1 MEVMRDI
8 RETHIKREQDLRRE
22 LEASYKTTIDNL
34 EQEIV
39 RQKHA
44 NKEAN
49 SKALMTINLQ
59 QEDINIMQKQQE
71 IMKQE
76 KEKHKH
82 DIEEIIK
89 ENKRQEVVLQHKDE
103 EISYHVQKEEQ
114 YNNKIEE
121 LKNQIKVLQEMEIE
135 YEIAQEEDRKEIED
149 LTNALN
155 SQTHNEKLLYHDL
168 QEARKVIEK
177 LKQETNQNS
186 LEEQPEESS
195 ANGGSNK
202 LENDREERTENNSL
216 VWDHSHQSLLFGI
229 ESENCHSTPTI
240 AGPLS
245 NSDFGKESNQKHYEN
260 TNEITGLEN
269 TRNELQ
275 EEITTAKEAN
285 QNKME
290 MLLRNREELK
300 QPEKYK
306 DFDLK

>member
-1 MEVMRDI
+1 MRDI

-22 LEASYKTTIDNL
+22 LEACYKTTIDNL

-82 DIEEIIK
+82 DIEEIIEAK
-89 ENKRQEVVLQHKDE
+89 IVLQHKDE

-155 SQTHNEKLLYHDL
+155 SQTHNEKLLYNDL

-177 LKQETNQNS
+177 LNQEINQNS
-186 LEEQPEESS
+186 LEDQPEESS

-202 LENDREERTENNSL
+202 LESDREERAENNSL

-260 TNEITGLEN
+260 LDN
-269 TRNELQ
+269 TINELK

>member
-22 LEASYKTTIDNL
+22 LEACYKTTIDNL

-71 IMKQE
+71 IMKQDN
-76 KEKHKH
+76 EKHKH

-121 LKNQIKVLQEMEIE
+121 LKNQIKVL
-135 YEIAQEEDRKEIED
+135 
-149 LTNALN
+149 
-155 SQTHNEKLLYHDL
+155 
-168 QEARKVIEK
+168 
-177 LKQETNQNS
+177 
-186 LEEQPEESS
+186 
-195 ANGGSNK
+195 
-202 LENDREERTENNSL
+202 
-216 VWDHSHQSLLFGI
+216 
-229 ESENCHSTPTI
+229 
-240 AGPLS
+240 
-245 NSDFGKESNQKHYEN
+245 
-260 TNEITGLEN
+260 
-269 TRNELQ
+269 
-275 EEITTAKEAN
+275 
-285 QNKME
+285 
-290 MLLRNREELK
+290 
-300 QPEKYK
+300 
-306 DFDLK
+306 